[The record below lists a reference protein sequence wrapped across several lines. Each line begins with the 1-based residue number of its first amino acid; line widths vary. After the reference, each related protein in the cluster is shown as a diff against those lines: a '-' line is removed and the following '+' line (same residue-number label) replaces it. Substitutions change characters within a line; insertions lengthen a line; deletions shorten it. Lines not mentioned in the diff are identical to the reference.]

1 MDALLVWLE
10 VRPDVRLNMRL
21 DVRDMALANLANL
34 AVQPL
39 RVNHLE
45 PLPPCAGA

>member
-1 MDALLVWLE
+1 MDALQVWLE

-21 DVRDMALANLANL
+21 EVRDMALANL

-45 PLPPCAGA
+45 PLAPCADA